1 MPTETSLAGQEA
13 VKGEDM
19 WKLAFK
25 SSLIACLGIVLYLP
39 LSHAEDIS
47 QAVAIRGRWVWDG
60 SGRPAI
66 PKGVI
71 LVRDGRIIAVGKKE
85 ELAIPP
91 DATWLDE
98 SELFLMPGLVNS
110 HEHFSLDQFAGAD
123 EPGLMDFP
131 ASYLALRAAHN
142 GRTSLRSGVT
152 TARVP
157 GDKDFLDI
165 QYKRAF
171 DEDMLPG
178 PRLVVA
184 ARFLRPPDG
193 FPNFSGLG
201 PAPSGEDELRRTIRE
216 DIRAGA
222 DFCKMFISGTGVPV
236 RGEYT
241 VVDAIYFT
249 KKEIET
255 IVDECHGH
263 GKKVTAHVIKGGPS
277 FDTAVEM
284 GVDSFEHGVLL
295 TREEIQKV
303 KDHNI
308 VLVVGMSQ
316 WFLPE
321 GGYPGEPPPPNGE
334 QILQKWYSTVLSVKP
349 KLAVGVDGFHEA
361 GAMAKEVALLVRYGF
376 TNEEALL
383 IATRNGGELSGL
395 PVGTLEPGKY
405 ADIIGVQGNPSE
417 DINSLQ
423 RVEFVMKGGKV
434 YNLSEE

>member
-98 SELFLMPGLVNS
+98 SELFLMPGLVNR
-110 HEHFSLDQFAGAD
+110 HEDS
-123 EPGLMDFP
+123 
-131 ASYLALRAAHN
+131 
-142 GRTSLRSGVT
+142 V
-152 TARVP
+152 
-157 GDKDFLDI
+157 
-165 QYKRAF
+165 
-171 DEDMLPG
+171 PG

-184 ARFLRPPDG
+184 ARFLPPPDG

-284 GVDSFEHGVLL
+284 GVD
-295 TREEIQKV
+295 
-303 KDHNI
+303 
-308 VLVVGMSQ
+308 
-316 WFLPE
+316 
-321 GGYPGEPPPPNGE
+321 
-334 QILQKWYSTVLSVKP
+334 
-349 KLAVGVDGFHEA
+349 
-361 GAMAKEVALLVRYGF
+361 
-376 TNEEALL
+376 
-383 IATRNGGELSGL
+383 
-395 PVGTLEPGKY
+395 
-405 ADIIGVQGNPSE
+405 
-417 DINSLQ
+417 
-423 RVEFVMKGGKV
+423 
-434 YNLSEE
+434 